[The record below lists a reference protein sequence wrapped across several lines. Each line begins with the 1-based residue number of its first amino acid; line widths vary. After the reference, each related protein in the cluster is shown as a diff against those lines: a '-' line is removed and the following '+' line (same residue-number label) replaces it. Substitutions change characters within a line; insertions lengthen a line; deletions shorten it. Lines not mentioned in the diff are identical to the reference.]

1 MQPAQI
7 FILDLIQLS
16 EYPDRLQNE
25 EFVSVYLTFRLLWIG
40 DIHFWKLPK
49 SHVTNKIESKITSNQ
64 KNYQRIT
71 EETYTE
77 VYKT

>member
-49 SHVTNKIESKITSNQ
+49 SHVTNQIESDITSYQ
-64 KNYQRIT
+64 KQTAR
-71 EETYTE
+71 E
-77 VYKT
+77 

>member
-25 EFVSVYLTFRLLWIG
+25 EFVSVYLTFRLLMNWR
-40 DIHFWKLPK
+40 HTFL
-49 SHVTNKIESKITSNQ
+49 KITQ
-64 KNYQRIT
+64 KSCD
-71 EETYTE
+71 
-77 VYKT
+77 